1 MEKVMYLYE
10 DQVLPSLESARVL
23 LPHLW
28 KYMRPRSVLDVGC
41 GRGAWVAA
49 CHELGSTHL
58 FGLDGDWNHQDQMID
73 KSIQFRGVDL
83 TQAFTLDRKVDL
95 SFVPF
100 LGVINEYVFGIAKI
114 HSCT

>member
-28 KYMRPRSVLDVGC
+28 KYMQPRSVLDVGC

-49 CHELGSTHL
+49 CHELGSTH
-58 FGLDGDWNHQDQMID
+58 
-73 KSIQFRGVDL
+73 L